1 MMKQLQGPSG
11 ASVFQYALLPQ
22 SPLPAKA
29 IASNGQATLLIDRM
43 IEKKSEVTLSEGDTI
58 QTGQKIAPF
67 EEDSGAYVISS
78 VTGQVKAI
86 YPYPGDFGRNFT
98 AIDVAV
104 ADDDLAAPIED
115 LEPTLN
121 TLQSY
126 LMDAPGKPPLEL
138 LGNPDRPI
146 HTIVVAGVDTDLLV
160 ATNQYA
166 IRTEIHAIAKG
177 IEVLKAA
184 AGVKKVAIAVPR
196 DLISGFGHTGADEL
210 KAVPTEY
217 PWAQPKLVLYHAFG
231 VEVPASKSCAD
242 MGYAF
247 FSAESVAAIGKAFLN
262 GRIPVDKLVTLI
274 DKKGQVKVITA
285 RLGTP
290 VGAILKSA
298 GIQTG
303 DRDRL
308 ILGGPM
314 TGSAL
319 YDEKQVVRADTDALM
334 VQDAADVS
342 LVSDYACINCG
353 ECVRACPTRIQVNML
368 VRFLEAGQY
377 EDGAELYDLYSCV
390 DCGLCSY
397 VCVAR
402 IPIFQYIRLAKYE
415 LARANA
421 VAEAPDEQ

>member
-1 MMKQLQGPSG
+1 MMKQLQSQSG

-22 SPLPAKA
+22 SPLPAQT
-29 IASNGQATLLIDRM
+29 IAGNGKATLLIEEMFERRSQVDL
-43 IEKKSEVTLSEGDTI
+43 TEGDTV
-58 QTGQKIAPF
+58 QTGQKLAPF
-67 EEDSGAYVISS
+67 KTSDAYVISS
-78 VTGQVKAI
+78 VTGKISAI

-98 AIDVAV
+98 AVDIEVAE
-104 ADDDLAAPIED
+104 DQMAAPIED
-115 LEPTLN
+115 LEPTLEA
-121 TLQSY
+121 LKAY
-126 LMDAPGKPPLEL
+126 FVDAPGKPPLHL
-138 LGNPDRPI
+138 LGSPDRPI
-146 HTIVVAGVDTDLLV
+146 HTIVVSGVDTDLLV

-177 IEVLKAA
+177 IEVLKTAA
-184 AGVKKVAIAVPR
+184 VAEKIAITVPR
-196 DLISGFGHTGADEL
+196 DLIAGFGHTGADEL
-210 KAVPTEY
+210 KAVPPEY
-217 PWAQPKLVLYHAFG
+217 PSAHPRLVLYHAFG
-231 VEVPASKSCAD
+231 VEVPADKRCED

-247 FSAESVAAIGKAFLN
+247 FSAESVAAIGKAFET
-262 GRIPVDKLVTLI
+262 GRMPVEKLVTLI
-274 DKKGQVKVITA
+274 DKQCRVKVVTA

-290 VGAILKSA
+290 VGAILKTA

-314 TGSAL
+314 TGTAI
-319 YDEKQVVRADTDALM
+319 YDEKLVLRADTNAVM
-334 VQDAADVS
+334 VQDATDVS
-342 LVSDYACINCG
+342 LVTDYSCINCG

-402 IPIFQYIRLAKYE
+402 IPIYQYIRLAKYE
-415 LARANA
+415 LARVSA
-421 VAEAPDEQ
+421 VAEASDES

>member
-1 MMKQLQGPSG
+1 MMKQLQSQSG

-22 SPLPAKA
+22 SPLPAQSINDIGK
-29 IASNGQATLLIDRM
+29 ATLLIDRM
-43 IEKKSEVTLSEGDTI
+43 IERKSELDLSEGDTV
-58 QTGQKIAPF
+58 QTGQKLAPF
-67 EEDSGAYVISS
+67 QDTGAYAISS
-78 VTGQVKAI
+78 VTGKISAI

-98 AIDVAV
+98 ALEIEVA
-104 ADDDLAAPIED
+104 ADEMAAPIED
-115 LEPTLN
+115 LEPTLESLR
-121 TLQSY
+121 TY
-126 LMDAPGKPPLEL
+126 LVNAPGKPPLEL
-138 LGNPDRPI
+138 LGNPNRPI
-146 HTIVVAGVDTDLLV
+146 HTIVVSGVDTDLLV
-160 ATNQYA
+160 GTNQYA
-166 IRTEIHAIAKG
+166 IRTEIDAIAKG

-184 AGVKKVAIAVPR
+184 AGADKVAIAVPR

-210 KAVPTEY
+210 KAVPPDY

-231 VEVPASKSCAD
+231 VEVPAKKSCED

-247 FSAESVAAIGKAFLN
+247 FSAESVAAIGKTYLS
-262 GRIPVDKLVTLI
+262 GQIPVEKIVTLI
-274 DKKGQVKVITA
+274 DKQGRVKVVSA

-290 VGAILKSA
+290 VGEILQAA

-314 TGSAL
+314 TGTAL

-334 VQDAADVS
+334 VQDADDVS
-342 LVSDYACINCG
+342 LVSDYSCINCG

-402 IPIFQYIRLAKYE
+402 IPIYQYISLAKYE
-415 LARANA
+415 LARVSA
-421 VAEAPDEQ
+421 VAEASDEQ

>member
-1 MMKQLQGPSG
+1 MMKQLQGQSG

-22 SPLPAKA
+22 SPLPAET
-29 IASNGQATLLIDRM
+29 ITGNGKATLLIDQMYERR
-43 IEKKSEVTLSEGDTI
+43 SQVALSEGDMV

-67 EEDSGAYVISS
+67 KGSEAYVISS
-78 VTGQVKAI
+78 VTGKVSAI
-86 YPYPGDFGRNFT
+86 YPYPGDFGKNFT
-98 AIDVAV
+98 ALEIEVAV
-104 ADDDLAAPIED
+104 DEMAAPIDD
-115 LEPTLN
+115 LEPTLQ
-121 TLQSY
+121 TLRNY
-126 LMDAPGKPPLEL
+126 LAEAPGTPPLDL

-146 HTIVVAGVDTDLLV
+146 HTIVVSGVDTDLLV
-160 ATNQYA
+160 TTNQYA
-166 IRTEIHAIAKG
+166 IRTEIDAITKG

-184 AGVKKVAIAVPR
+184 AGVEKIAIAVPR
-196 DLISGFGHTGADEL
+196 DLISGFGHTGADDL
-210 KAVPTEY
+210 KAVPPDY

-231 VEVPASKSCAD
+231 VEVPAGQECAD
-242 MGYAF
+242 LGYAF
-247 FSAESVAAIGKAFLN
+247 FSAESVAAIGKTFQS
-262 GRIPVDKLVTLI
+262 GQVPVEKLITLI
-274 DKKGQVKVITA
+274 DKNGRVKVVAA

-290 VGAILKSA
+290 VGALLQAA

-314 TGSAL
+314 TGTAL

-334 VQDAADVS
+334 IQDAADVS

-415 LARANA
+415 LARVNA
-421 VAEAPDEQ
+421 VVEAPDEQ